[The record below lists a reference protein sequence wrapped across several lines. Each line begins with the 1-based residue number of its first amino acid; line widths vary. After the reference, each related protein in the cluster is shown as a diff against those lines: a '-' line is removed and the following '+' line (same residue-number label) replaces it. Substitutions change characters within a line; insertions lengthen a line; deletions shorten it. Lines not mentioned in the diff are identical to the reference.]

1 MRAALSSRIDH
12 LVYVTADVDRTMQDL
27 AEALGVEPLV
37 GGQHPAWGTRN
48 AVLALGPRS
57 YLEIM
62 GPEPKLS
69 KRGLVRPFG
78 IDQLDHAHL
87 ATWVV
92 QSKDLGAIVEAGGK
106 AGVDMG
112 AILSGSRT
120 RADGSVLSWSMTDLM
135 TRREG
140 GVVPY
145 FIDWGISAHPA
156 ESAPQG
162 CTLLELEALHPDP
175 LRIRSILGALGL
187 DLPVAYGAQFRLKA
201 LVQSRKGMVA
211 LD

>member
-1 MRAALSSRIDH
+1 MR
-12 LVYVTADVDRTMQDL
+12 DL
-27 AEALGVEPLV
+27 AESLGVEPSV

-48 AVLALGPRS
+48 ALLALGPRS

-62 GPEPKLS
+62 GPEPKFS
-69 KRGLVRPFG
+69 KPGLVRPFG
-78 IDQLDHAHL
+78 MDEAGHAHL
-87 ATWVV
+87 ATWVA
-92 QSKDLGAIVEAGGK
+92 QSEDLGAMVAACRK

-112 AILSGSRT
+112 AIVSGSRT

-135 TRREG
+135 AHREG

-145 FIDWGISAHPA
+145 FIDWGHSPHPA

-162 CTLLELEALHPDP
+162 CTLVELKAVHPDP
-175 LRIRSILGALGL
+175 PRIRSILGALGL
-187 DLPVAYGAQFRLKA
+187 DLPVDRGPEFHLKA
-201 LVQSRKGMVA
+201 LVQSRKGLVE

>member
-1 MRAALSSRIDH
+1 MCASPSARIDH
-12 LVYVTADVDRTMQDL
+12 LVYVTSHVDRTVLDL
-27 AEALGVEPLV
+27 AEVLGVEPSA

-48 AVLALGPRS
+48 ALLALGPRS

-69 KRGLVRPFG
+69 KPGLVRPFG
-78 IDQLDHAHL
+78 IDRLGHAHL
-87 ATWVV
+87 ATWVA
-92 QSKDLGAIVEAGGK
+92 QSGDLGAILAAGRK

-120 RADGSVLSWSMTDLM
+120 RADGTVLSWSMTDLM
-135 TRREG
+135 AHREG

-145 FIDWGISAHPA
+145 FIDWGHSPHPA

-162 CTLLELEALHPDP
+162 CTLVELKAVHPDP
-175 LRIRSILGALGL
+175 PRIRWILGALGL
-187 DLPVAYGAQFRLKA
+187 DLPVDRGQEFRLQA
-201 LVQSRKGMVA
+201 LVQSRKGLVE

>member
-1 MRAALSSRIDH
+1 VRASLSPRIDH
-12 LVYVTADVDRTMQDL
+12 LVYVTADVARTMRDL
-27 AEALGVEPLV
+27 AEALGVEPSA
-37 GGQHPAWGTRN
+37 GGRHPAWGTRN
-48 AVLALGPRS
+48 ALLALGPRS

-62 GPEPKLS
+62 GPEPNLS
-69 KRGLVRPFG
+69 KPGLVRPFG
-78 IDQLDHAHL
+78 IDQVVHAHL

-92 QSKDLGAIVEAGGK
+92 QSEDLGAIVAAGRK
-106 AGVDMG
+106 AGVEMG

-135 TRREG
+135 AHREG

-145 FIDWGISAHPA
+145 FIDWGHSSHPA

-162 CTLLELEALHPDP
+162 CTLVELKAVHPDP
-175 LRIRSILGALGL
+175 PRIRSILGALGL
-187 DLPVAYGAQFRLKA
+187 DLSVDRGPEFHLKG
-201 LVQSRKGMVA
+201 LVQSKKGLVE